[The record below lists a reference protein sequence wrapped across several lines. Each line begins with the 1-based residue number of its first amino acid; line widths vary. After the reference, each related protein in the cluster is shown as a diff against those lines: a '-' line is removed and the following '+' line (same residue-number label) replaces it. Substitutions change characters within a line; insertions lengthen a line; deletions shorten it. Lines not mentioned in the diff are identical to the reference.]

1 MTGRPWLLLT
11 LCAAAAACD
20 RPDDGAVR
28 ATGTIEVR
36 EVDVSPLV
44 PARIV
49 RVLVDDGHQVRIGD
63 TLATLTQSTTRADI
77 AEAEAGVRAAEASL
91 REAVAGARPREID
104 RAEADLRV
112 AEAEAVRATR
122 DFERLRPLAD
132 SGTVSRQS
140 LDAARADA
148 ETAVGRRDAAREA
161 LRLLQEG
168 TRAERVQAARA
179 QVASARATLA
189 ASQAVARDLVLTAP
203 VDGIVLSRNAEPGE
217 MLGAGQSVLTLGET
231 AAPFVR
237 VYVPTRQLPAVR
249 QGQRAVARLDGYPDR
264 PIPGQVV
271 AISPEAEFTPRIAL
285 TEEER
290 ADLVFGV
297 KVALSDTTGLLRPG
311 LPATVE
317 LERTASR

>member
-1 MTGRPWLLLT
+1 MTRRRRLLLA
-11 LCAAAAACD
+11 LGAACAACS

-44 PARIV
+44 PARV
-49 RVLVDDGHQVRIGD
+49 VQVLVDDGYPVRLGD
-63 TLATLTQSTTRADI
+63 TLAMLTQSTTRADI
-77 AEAEAGVRAAEASL
+77 AQAEAGVRAAEASL

-104 RAEADLRV
+104 RATADLRA

-122 DFERLRPLAD
+122 DLERVRPLAD

-140 LDAARADA
+140 LDAARAAA
-148 ETAVGRRDAAREA
+148 ETAAGRREAARET

-168 TRAERVQAARA
+168 TRAEQVQAVRA
-179 QVASARATLA
+179 KLASARATLA
-189 ASQAVARDLVLTAP
+189 ASQAVAHDLVLTAP
-203 VDGIVLSRNAEPGE
+203 VDGIVISRNAEPGE
-217 MLGAGQSVLTLGET
+217 MLGPGQSVLTLGET

-237 VYVPTRQLPAVR
+237 VYVPTRQLPIVR

-264 PIPGQVV
+264 AIPGQVV

-317 LERTASR
+317 LERAASR